1 MQSKNSSVYWSR
13 LDHLR
18 FFAAMLVIFKH
29 VWDMAGGPKEPHT
42 TKFLTAIIQSGH
54 IGVSLFLVLTGFLF
68 VQILDRYEKGIIYHK
83 FIYNRLLRIFP
94 LLIVVFFTFLA
105 VGKEHY
111 TDQPLPILNLL
122 LLQLNF
128 GDELSG
134 FGQDVLPIGAWWTV
148 AVEFQFYLIFPL
160 IYGIFMRKGPGYII
174 GLLATFIMINLG
186 VFLFKG
192 DYYWL
197 MYHSIIGRMSQFL
210 IGMLAACFAL
220 RKPEVIKSSAPFLI
234 LASLALIFTLSY
246 YYQDNIF
253 FKNVLTFPSEAI
265 VFSMMI
271 LGYQY
276 LNVSIPLAIDKVFSR
291 LGEMSFSIYL
301 LHALILEI
309 LIKKIG
315 FFSLTGFFAPDVII
329 YSVIVLL
336 PVVLMVS
343 SLTYIFIEK
352 PFMEMR
358 VKYAR

>member
-1 MQSKNSSVYWSR
+1 MQSKNAGVYWSR

-18 FFAAMLVIFKH
+18 FFAAMLVMVRH
-29 VWDMAGGPKEPHT
+29 VWIEAGGPNGPHT

-68 VQILDRYEKGIIYHK
+68 VQILDRYEQGIIYHK
-83 FIYNRLLRIFP
+83 FIYNRILRIFP
-94 LLIVVFFTFLA
+94 LLSVVFFTFLA

-111 TDQPLPILNLL
+111 TGQPLPILNLL

-128 GDELSG
+128 GDEVSG
-134 FGQDVLPIGAWWTV
+134 FGESVFPVGAWWTV

-160 IYGIFMRKGPGYII
+160 IYGIFMRKGPGYLI
-174 GLLATFIMINLG
+174 GLLFTFIMINLG

-220 RKPEVIKSSAPFLI
+220 RKPDLIKNSAPFLLI
-234 LASLALIFTLSY
+234 TSLVLIFTLSF
-246 YYQDNIF
+246 YYQDNAF
-253 FKNVLTFPSEAI
+253 FKNVLAFPSEAL

-276 LNVSIPLAIDKVFSR
+276 LNVNIPLAVDKLLYR

-301 LHALILEI
+301 LHSLILKI
-309 LIKKIG
+309 LTKNIG
-315 FFSLTGFFAPDVII
+315 FLNVTGFFAPDVII

-343 SLTYIFIEK
+343 GLTYSFIEK